1 MFIKIYGRQ
10 NALVLKECY
19 AHLRVLL
26 YTFSKECCS
35 LYRRMLHRGMPQLP
49 QEMPHSFKF
58 STMTYEKHAVALRI
72 WVDAVLGFNN
82 TIFFKGTICL
92 PLQNIR
98 YLFLS
103 GALSGRCNAAW
114 GQNEIFCQSKV
125 LFPLVHACYKNL
137 QHRSKHTP
145 IIWAWRNRAKLN
157 FLSDIHW
164 LNDIEPLIDNL
175 QQWERLKTAGKGN
188 STYCLQTW
196 THMSENAQNIAFFT
210 RFVGA
215 ESAGRS
221 LNYRRVFLVRLS
233 CDWCACTCWH
243 DSAK

>member
-82 TIFFKGTICL
+82 TTFFKGTICL
-92 PLQNIR
+92 PWQNIP
-98 YLFLS
+98 YLFMQRALEDAVLLGDKMKSSVNQKCCFLLFMLAIKTCNIGANTTLS
-103 GALSGRCNAAW
+103 FEHGAT
-114 GQNEIFCQSKV
+114 GQNWIFS
-125 LFPLVHACYKNL
+125 
-137 QHRSKHTP
+137 
-145 IIWAWRNRAKLN
+145 
-157 FLSDIHW
+157 
-164 LNDIEPLIDNL
+164 LI
-175 QQWERLKTAGKGN
+175 
-188 STYCLQTW
+188 
-196 THMSENAQNIAFFT
+196 FT
-210 RFVGA
+210 G
-215 ESAGRS
+215 
-221 LNYRRVFLVRLS
+221 
-233 CDWCACTCWH
+233 
-243 DSAK
+243 

>member
-1 MFIKIYGRQ
+1 MLYFLQGTLYFFKWQFHALRFITDTSPSFKGIVVYMKGFPFVQQLIYCKSHHTQPYSVTRTAVCLEGYFSKRCYILLKGLYGRIYGRQ

-92 PLQNIR
+92 PLQNIP
-98 YLFLS
+98 YLFL
-103 GALSGRCNAAW
+103 
-114 GQNEIFCQSKV
+114 
-125 LFPLVHACYKNL
+125 
-137 QHRSKHTP
+137 
-145 IIWAWRNRAKLN
+145 
-157 FLSDIHW
+157 
-164 LNDIEPLIDNL
+164 
-175 QQWERLKTAGKGN
+175 
-188 STYCLQTW
+188 
-196 THMSENAQNIAFFT
+196 
-210 RFVGA
+210 
-215 ESAGRS
+215 
-221 LNYRRVFLVRLS
+221 
-233 CDWCACTCWH
+233 
-243 DSAK
+243 